1 MYDENEDKVPLIT
14 LALNCI
20 KEIFK
25 SRIISDTGDLLGV
38 VLFGTSKV
46 NNPNDLAS
54 IYVLLELDVP
64 DPESILYLETLEK
77 TPQWMMSQLGSLE
90 RYAKVKFQELLFTCR
105 SLLNHAVRS
114 KTLNVRKRLL
124 LFTDDDDP
132 IENDENVKNLNIRQA
147 RDLSESGMNIELL
160 PLKSS
165 RSKPFDYHL
174 FYEDVIGSSRQELEP
189 VSDPISRFEELQ
201 LHILKKKYKKRVL
214 NNTFLYLNGLQ
225 NEGAHAELE
234 TVGLEVYALF
244 HRPSRSKKVFLE
256 ARNNEPV
263 RRVTIAYSEE
273 SGALLANAN
282 DIRYSFPFAGVA
294 CVFTHSEMEELG
306 HLCRYGMELI
316 GFENKNK
323 LKWQYNMRPSYFLYP
338 SDHTIKGS
346 QLLMAVLWK
355 QMLQEN
361 QIAIVRVCFRRTS
374 HPRLAALVPQDE
386 KKTESHLQTEPCG
399 FHLIWLPFA
408 EEIRKE
414 WKKQY
419 PKWNNLPSQQ
429 CVEAA
434 MNVISK
440 LSMPSYDPSKYSDPD
455 IQRYYNGLQ
464 ALALNQTN
472 FPQVEDTLDTDD
484 AQMAQVAK
492 EELEEWTKIVASE
505 PVGIIKQ
512 EKSLRSPKRF
522 HIKRAVEKLR
532 SKQFLE
538 QQLDWKQ
545 LAFDKGNDGLEKQ
558 NVTTLKMFCAAHDL
572 KKSGRKAELIERIR
586 TYLETE
592 KA

>member
-338 SDHTIKGS
+338 SGAPKLILFTLYWLTYFLFRSHNQRQSVIDGRFMEANVARKPNSNSPSVLSENFTSETSSISASRREKDRVTPSNRTLRIPFDMVTICGGNS
-346 QLLMAVLWK
+346 QRMEKTIPKVE
-355 QMLQEN
+355 QSTFSTM
-361 QIAIVRVCFRRTS
+361 RRG
-374 HPRLAALVPQDE
+374 RNE
-386 KKTESHLQTEPCG
+386 CYLQT
-399 FHLIWLPFA
+399 FYAIL
-408 EEIRKE
+408 
-414 WKKQY
+414 
-419 PKWNNLPSQQ
+419 
-429 CVEAA
+429 
-434 MNVISK
+434 
-440 LSMPSYDPSKYSDPD
+440 
-455 IQRYYNGLQ
+455 
-464 ALALNQTN
+464 
-472 FPQVEDTLDTDD
+472 
-484 AQMAQVAK
+484 
-492 EELEEWTKIVASE
+492 
-505 PVGIIKQ
+505 
-512 EKSLRSPKRF
+512 
-522 HIKRAVEKLR
+522 
-532 SKQFLE
+532 
-538 QQLDWKQ
+538 
-545 LAFDKGNDGLEKQ
+545 
-558 NVTTLKMFCAAHDL
+558 
-572 KKSGRKAELIERIR
+572 
-586 TYLETE
+586 
-592 KA
+592 